1 MTGKE
6 RRDYILTEL
15 MESDT
20 PISASNFAKRLQVS
34 RQVIVNDV
42 ALLRANNHVIEA
54 TNKGYII
61 RQSAMVERVLK
72 MQHTDADIEKELNTI
87 VDLGGY
93 VKDIFVYHKAYHIV
107 RAPLNIA
114 SRLDV
119 KKYLDNLKCGKSIS
133 LMTVTSGYHYHTI
146 CAEQMRDLMKYKMLY
161 QSLDISQ
168 NYRNMNLW
176 NSKGHLH

>member
-15 MESDT
+15 MENDT

-61 RQSAMVERVLK
+61 RHSAMVERVLK
-72 MQHTDADIEKELNTI
+72 MQHTDADIENELNTI

-114 SRLDV
+114 SR
-119 KKYLDNLKCGKSIS
+119 
-133 LMTVTSGYHYHTI
+133 
-146 CAEQMRDLMKYKMLY
+146 
-161 QSLDISQ
+161 
-168 NYRNMNLW
+168 
-176 NSKGHLH
+176 

>member
-133 LMTVTSGYHYHTI
+133 LMAVTSGYHYHTI
-146 CAEQMRDLMKYKMLY
+146 CAETDER
-161 QSLDISQ
+161 LDEIQ
-168 NYRNMNLW
+168 DAL
-176 NSKGHLH
+176 SKLGYLAKLQEYEPVEF

>member
-1 MTGKE
+1 MVAAS
-6 RRDYILTEL
+6 RRI
-15 MESDT
+15 
-20 PISASNFAKRLQVS
+20 NQLQVLA
-34 RQVIVNDV
+34 QFAAEYCFPLYVIITDAV
-42 ALLRANNHVIEA
+42 H
-54 TNKGYII
+54 
-61 RQSAMVERVLK
+61 SMVERVLK

-146 CAEQMRDLMKYKMLY
+146 CAETDER
-161 QSLDISQ
+161 LDEIQ
-168 NYRNMNLW
+168 EAL
-176 NSKGHLH
+176 SKLGYLAKLQEYEPVEF

>member
-15 MESDT
+15 MASDT

-72 MQHTDADIEKELNTI
+72 MQHTDADIEKEL
-87 VDLGGY
+87 
-93 VKDIFVYHKAYHIV
+93 
-107 RAPLNIA
+107 
-114 SRLDV
+114 
-119 KKYLDNLKCGKSIS
+119 
-133 LMTVTSGYHYHTI
+133 
-146 CAEQMRDLMKYKMLY
+146 E
-161 QSLDISQ
+161 
-168 NYRNMNLW
+168 NYEYTWGRIIEAKIDSFLAQTNEEYE
-176 NSKGHLH
+176 

>member
-15 MESDT
+15 MEGDT

-93 VKDIFVYHKAYHIV
+93 VKDIFVYHKAYHIC
-107 RAPLNIA
+107 L
-114 SRLDV
+114 L
-119 KKYLDNLKCGKSIS
+119 Y
-133 LMTVTSGYHYHTI
+133 TSPSP
-146 CAEQMRDLMKYKMLY
+146 RD
-161 QSLDISQ
+161 
-168 NYRNMNLW
+168 
-176 NSKGHLH
+176 

>member
-93 VKDIFVYHKAYHIV
+93 VKDIFVYHKVYHIV

-146 CAEQMRDLMKYKMLY
+146 CAETDER
-161 QSLDISQ
+161 LDEIQ
-168 NYRNMNLW
+168 EAL
-176 NSKGHLH
+176 SKLGYLAKLQEYEPVEF

>member
-72 MQHTDADIEKELNTI
+72 MQHTDADIEKEA
-87 VDLGGY
+87 DA
-93 VKDIFVYHKAYHIV
+93 K
-107 RAPLNIA
+107 R
-114 SRLDV
+114 
-119 KKYLDNLKCGKSIS
+119 
-133 LMTVTSGYHYHTI
+133 
-146 CAEQMRDLMKYKMLY
+146 
-161 QSLDISQ
+161 
-168 NYRNMNLW
+168 
-176 NSKGHLH
+176 